1 MLARDINRLVFEQF
15 KSAQDILKV
24 LLDVGKNARG
34 SFEKTSE
41 QTSLLEIFKL
51 FRRESEGADDA
62 ARRQKE
68 SGDAH
73 DDDDVVCCIKS
84 DYG

>member
-15 KSAQDILKV
+15 QSAQDILKV
-24 LLDVGKNARG
+24 LLDVSEDARG
-34 SFEKTSE
+34 SLEKTSQ

-51 FRRESEGADDA
+51 FRRESQGADDA

-73 DDDDVVCCIKS
+73 GDDEVVCV
-84 DYG
+84 